1 MFHSAA
7 YKHVPIVQENPV
19 EGIRNNVLNTRIICE
34 AAIEEEINNF
44 ILISSLILW
53 TLRDFLLLII
63 CSLVISNIVCNLC
76 NQIQKGL
83 KIPRSLS
90 LFLVLTVISVIVFTI
105 FILVLPPFIKEFN
118 EILVDIPNG
127 LSKINILINTNLNK
141 FNVLLYGEQSEN
153 VIDIFSLINNV
164 VTIPDASTIAK
175 AIQESF
181 KNLINIAGNL
191 GSGLLKLIF
200 VLAVSL
206 MISIEPKQYKE
217 NILLLIP
224 KNYRNKFRNILE
236 KCNIA
241 LANWTFSMVISSLS
255 VGLLSLI
262 VLSILDVKYVVS
274 NALIAM
280 VLNIIPNIG
289 PVISGIFPISIALLD
304 NFWKPLAVLGSYV
317 IIQNI
322 ESYIIMPSI
331 MKKKANLLPGLT
343 LISQFG
349 FTFIFGPLGL
359 ILSLPLAVVIQVL
372 IKESF
377 KDI

>member
-1 MFHSAA
+1 MNSSSYF
-7 YKHVPIVQENPV
+7 KLVV
-19 EGIRNNVLNTRIICE
+19 
-34 AAIEEEINNF
+34 
-44 ILISSLILW
+44 ILITSLIVW

-83 KIPRSLS
+83 KIPRSIS

-141 FNVLLYGEQSEN
+141 FNSLFYGEQSEN

-164 VTIPDASTIAK
+164 VTIPDVSTIAK

-304 NFWKPLAVLGSYV
+304 NFWKPLAVLGAYV

>member
-1 MFHSAA
+1 MSSSSYF
-7 YKHVPIVQENPV
+7 KLVV
-19 EGIRNNVLNTRIICE
+19 
-34 AAIEEEINNF
+34 
-44 ILISSLILW
+44 ILITSLIIW

-83 KIPRSLS
+83 KIPRPLS

-141 FNVLLYGEQSEN
+141 LNNLFYGEKSEN
-153 VIDIFSLINNV
+153 VIDIFNLINNV
-164 VTIPDASTIAK
+164 VTIPDVSTIAK

-304 NFWKPLAVLGSYV
+304 NFWKPLAVLGAYV

>member
-1 MFHSAA
+1 M
-7 YKHVPIVQENPV
+7 
-19 EGIRNNVLNTRIICE
+19 
-34 AAIEEEINNF
+34 
-44 ILISSLILW
+44 
-53 TLRDFLLLII
+53 
-63 CSLVISNIVCNLC
+63 
-76 NQIQKGL
+76 
-83 KIPRSLS
+83 
-90 LFLVLTVISVIVFTI
+90 SVIVFTI

-141 FNVLLYGEQSEN
+141 LNNLFYGEKSEN
-153 VIDIFSLINNV
+153 VIDIFNLINNI
-164 VTIPDASTIAK
+164 VTIPDVSTIAK

-236 KCNIA
+236 KCNTA

-304 NFWKPLAVLGSYV
+304 NFWKPLAVLGAYV

>member
-1 MFHSAA
+1 M
-7 YKHVPIVQENPV
+7 
-19 EGIRNNVLNTRIICE
+19 
-34 AAIEEEINNF
+34 
-44 ILISSLILW
+44 
-53 TLRDFLLLII
+53 
-63 CSLVISNIVCNLC
+63 
-76 NQIQKGL
+76 GL
-83 KIPRSLS
+83 KIPRPLS
-90 LFLVLTVISVIVFTI
+90 LFFVLTVISLIVFTI

-141 FNVLLYGEQSEN
+141 FNSLFYGEQSEN

-164 VTIPDASTIAK
+164 VTIPDVSTIAK

-224 KNYRNKFRNILE
+224 KNYRNKFRNILD

-304 NFWKPLAVLGSYV
+304 NFWKPLAVLGAYV

-377 KDI
+377 NDI

>member
-1 MFHSAA
+1 MNSSSYF
-7 YKHVPIVQENPV
+7 KLVV
-19 EGIRNNVLNTRIICE
+19 
-34 AAIEEEINNF
+34 
-44 ILISSLILW
+44 ILITLLIVW

-63 CSLVISNIVCNLC
+63 CSLVISNIICNLS

-83 KIPRSLS
+83 KIPRSIS
-90 LFLVLTVISVIVFTI
+90 LFLVLAVISVIIFTI

-141 FNVLLYGEQSEN
+141 FNSLFYGEQSEN

-164 VTIPDASTIAK
+164 VTIPDVSTIAK

-191 GSGLLKLIF
+191 GSGLLRLIF

>member
-1 MFHSAA
+1 M
-7 YKHVPIVQENPV
+7 
-19 EGIRNNVLNTRIICE
+19 
-34 AAIEEEINNF
+34 
-44 ILISSLILW
+44 
-53 TLRDFLLLII
+53 
-63 CSLVISNIVCNLC
+63 
-76 NQIQKGL
+76 QKGL

-141 FNVLLYGEQSEN
+141 FNSLFYGEESEN

-304 NFWKPLAVLGSYV
+304 NFWKPLAVLGAYV

-377 KDI
+377 KDL

>member
-1 MFHSAA
+1 
-7 YKHVPIVQENPV
+7 
-19 EGIRNNVLNTRIICE
+19 
-34 AAIEEEINNF
+34 
-44 ILISSLILW
+44 
-53 TLRDFLLLII
+53 LII

-141 FNVLLYGEQSEN
+141 FNILLYGEQSDN

-217 NILLLIP
+217 NILLLVP

-236 KCNIA
+236 KCNTA

-304 NFWKPLAVLGSYV
+304 NFWKPLAVLGAYV

-359 ILSLPLAVVIQVL
+359 ILSLPLAVVIQVI

>member
-1 MFHSAA
+1 MSSSSYF
-7 YKHVPIVQENPV
+7 KLLV
-19 EGIRNNVLNTRIICE
+19 
-34 AAIEEEINNF
+34 
-44 ILISSLILW
+44 ILITLLIVW

-141 FNVLLYGEQSEN
+141 FNNLFYGEQSEN
-153 VIDIFSLINNV
+153 VIDIFRLIDNV

-200 VLAVSL
+200 VLVVSL

-280 VLNIIPNIG
+280 VLNVIPNIG

-304 NFWKPLAVLGSYV
+304 NFWKPLAVLGAYV

-359 ILSLPLAVVIQVL
+359 ILSLPLAVVLQVL

>member
-1 MFHSAA
+1 MSSSSYF
-7 YKHVPIVQENPV
+7 KLVV
-19 EGIRNNVLNTRIICE
+19 
-34 AAIEEEINNF
+34 
-44 ILISSLILW
+44 ILITSLIIW
-53 TLRDFLLLII
+53 TLREFLLLII

-76 NQIQKGL
+76 NQVQKGL
-83 KIPRSLS
+83 KLPRSFS

-141 FNVLLYGEQSEN
+141 FNSLFYGEKSEN
-153 VIDIFSLINNV
+153 VIDIFNLINDV
-164 VTIPDASTIAK
+164 VTIPDAATIAK

-200 VLAVSL
+200 VLVVSL
-206 MISIEPKQYKE
+206 MISIEPNQYKE

-224 KNYRNKFRNILE
+224 KNYRNKFRNILD

-262 VLSILDVKYVVS
+262 VLSLLDVKYVIS

-304 NFWKPLAVLGSYV
+304 NFWKPLAVLGAYV

-372 IKESF
+372 VKESI

>member
-1 MFHSAA
+1 MNSSSYF
-7 YKHVPIVQENPV
+7 KLVV
-19 EGIRNNVLNTRIICE
+19 
-34 AAIEEEINNF
+34 
-44 ILISSLILW
+44 ILITLLIVW

-63 CSLVISNIVCNLC
+63 CSLVISNIVCNLS

-83 KIPRSLS
+83 KIPRSIS
-90 LFLVLTVISVIVFTI
+90 LLLVLAVISVIIFTI

-141 FNVLLYGEQSEN
+141 FNSLFYGEQSEN
-153 VIDIFSLINNV
+153 VIDIFNLINNV
-164 VTIPDASTIAK
+164 VTIPDVSTIAK

-191 GSGLLKLIF
+191 GSGLLRLIF

-217 NILLLIP
+217 NVLLLIP

>member
-1 MFHSAA
+1 MS
-7 YKHVPIVQENPV
+7 NPLYFKLAV
-19 EGIRNNVLNTRIICE
+19 
-34 AAIEEEINNF
+34 
-44 ILISSLILW
+44 ILITTLIIW
-53 TLRDFLLLII
+53 ILRDFLLLII

-83 KIPRSLS
+83 KIPRPLS
-90 LFLVLTVISVIVFTI
+90 LFFVLTFISVTVFTI
-105 FILVLPPFIKEFN
+105 FILVLPPFVKEFN

-127 LSKINILINTNLNK
+127 LSKINILLNTNLNK
-141 FNVLLYGEQSEN
+141 FNSLFYGEQSEN

-289 PVISGIFPISIALLD
+289 PVISGIFPISVALLD
-304 NFWKPLAVLGSYV
+304 NFWKPLAVLGAYV

>member
-1 MFHSAA
+1 LSSSSYF
-7 YKHVPIVQENPV
+7 KLVV
-19 EGIRNNVLNTRIICE
+19 
-34 AAIEEEINNF
+34 
-44 ILISSLILW
+44 ILITLLIVW

-83 KIPRSLS
+83 KIPRPLS
-90 LFLVLTVISVIVFTI
+90 LFLVLTFISVIIFSI

-141 FNVLLYGEQSEN
+141 FNFLFYGEQSEN
-153 VIDIFSLINNV
+153 VIDIFSFINNV
-164 VTIPDASTIAK
+164 VTIPDVSTIAK

-191 GSGLLKLIF
+191 GSGLLRLIF

-280 VLNIIPNIG
+280 VLNVIPNIG

-304 NFWKPLAVLGSYV
+304 NFWKPLAVLGAYV

>member
-1 MFHSAA
+1 MSSSSYF
-7 YKHVPIVQENPV
+7 KLVV
-19 EGIRNNVLNTRIICE
+19 
-34 AAIEEEINNF
+34 
-44 ILISSLILW
+44 ILITLLIVW

-83 KIPRSLS
+83 KIPRALA

-141 FNVLLYGEQSEN
+141 FNSLFYGEQSEN

-191 GSGLLKLIF
+191 GSGVLKLIF

-372 IKESF
+372 IKECF

>member
-1 MFHSAA
+1 MSSSSYF
-7 YKHVPIVQENPV
+7 KLVV
-19 EGIRNNVLNTRIICE
+19 
-34 AAIEEEINNF
+34 F
-44 ILISSLILW
+44 LITSLIVW

-83 KIPRSLS
+83 KIPRPLS
-90 LFLVLTVISVIVFTI
+90 LLLVLTVISVIVFSI

-141 FNVLLYGEQSEN
+141 FNNIFYGKQSEN

-236 KCNIA
+236 KCNTA
-241 LANWTFSMVISSLS
+241 LANWSFSMVISSLS

-304 NFWKPLAVLGSYV
+304 NFWKPLAVLGAYV

>member
-1 MFHSAA
+1 
-7 YKHVPIVQENPV
+7 
-19 EGIRNNVLNTRIICE
+19 LNSSSY
-34 AAIEEEINNF
+34 F
-44 ILISSLILW
+44 KLVVILITSLIIW

-141 FNVLLYGEQSEN
+141 FNSLFYGEQSEN

-164 VTIPDASTIAK
+164 VTIPDVSTIAK

-191 GSGLLKLIF
+191 GSGLLRLIF

-217 NILLLIP
+217 NVLLLIP

-304 NFWKPLAVLGSYV
+304 NFWKPLAVLGAYV

>member
-1 MFHSAA
+1 MSSSSYFKLA
-7 YKHVPIVQENPV
+7 V
-19 EGIRNNVLNTRIICE
+19 
-34 AAIEEEINNF
+34 
-44 ILISSLILW
+44 ILITSLIIW

-90 LFLVLTVISVIVFTI
+90 LFFVLTVISVIVFTI
-105 FILVLPPFIKEFN
+105 FILVLPPFVKELN
-118 EILVDIPNG
+118 EIIIDIPNG
-127 LSKINILINTNLNK
+127 LSKINILLNTNLNK
-141 FNVLLYGEQSEN
+141 LNSLFYGEESEN
-153 VIDIFSLINNV
+153 VIDIFNLINNV
-164 VTIPDASTIAK
+164 VTIPDAATIAK

-200 VLAVSL
+200 VLVVSL

-224 KNYRNKFRNILE
+224 KNYRNKFRIILD

-241 LANWTFSMVISSLS
+241 LANWSFSMVISSLS
-255 VGLLSLI
+255 VGILSLI
-262 VLSILDVKYVVS
+262 VLTILDVKYVVS

-304 NFWKPLAVLGSYV
+304 NFWKPLAVLGAYV

-331 MKKKANLLPGLT
+331 MKKKTNLLPGLT

-372 IKESF
+372 IKESI

>member
-1 MFHSAA
+1 MSSSSYF
-7 YKHVPIVQENPV
+7 KLVV
-19 EGIRNNVLNTRIICE
+19 
-34 AAIEEEINNF
+34 
-44 ILISSLILW
+44 ILIASLIIW

-236 KCNIA
+236 KCNTA

-304 NFWKPLAVLGSYV
+304 NFWKPLAVLGAYV

>member
-1 MFHSAA
+1 MSRSSYF
-7 YKHVPIVQENPV
+7 KLVV
-19 EGIRNNVLNTRIICE
+19 
-34 AAIEEEINNF
+34 
-44 ILISSLILW
+44 ILITSLIIW

-83 KIPRSLS
+83 KIPRPLS

-164 VTIPDASTIAK
+164 VTIPDTSTIAK

-236 KCNIA
+236 KCNTA

-255 VGLLSLI
+255 VGILSLI

-304 NFWKPLAVLGSYV
+304 NFWKPLAVLGAYV

>member
-1 MFHSAA
+1 MSSSSYF
-7 YKHVPIVQENPV
+7 KLVV
-19 EGIRNNVLNTRIICE
+19 
-34 AAIEEEINNF
+34 
-44 ILISSLILW
+44 ILITLLIIW

-63 CSLVISNIVCNLC
+63 CSLVISNIVCNLS

-83 KIPRSLS
+83 KIPRSIS
-90 LFLVLTVISVIVFTI
+90 LFLVLAVISVIIFTI

-141 FNVLLYGEQSEN
+141 FNSLFYGEQSEN

-164 VTIPDASTIAK
+164 VTIPDVSTIAK

-191 GSGLLKLIF
+191 GSGLLRLIF

-217 NILLLIP
+217 NVLLLIP

>member
-1 MFHSAA
+1 MSSSSYF
-7 YKHVPIVQENPV
+7 KLVV
-19 EGIRNNVLNTRIICE
+19 
-34 AAIEEEINNF
+34 
-44 ILISSLILW
+44 ILITSLIVW

-83 KIPRSLS
+83 KIPRPLS

-105 FILVLPPFIKEFN
+105 LILVLPPFIKEFN

-141 FNVLLYGEQSEN
+141 FNFLLYGEQSEN
-153 VIDIFSLINNV
+153 VIDIFNLINNV

-236 KCNIA
+236 KCNTA

-255 VGLLSLI
+255 VGILSLI

-304 NFWKPLAVLGSYV
+304 NFWKPLAVLGAYV

>member
-1 MFHSAA
+1 M
-7 YKHVPIVQENPV
+7 
-19 EGIRNNVLNTRIICE
+19 
-34 AAIEEEINNF
+34 
-44 ILISSLILW
+44 
-53 TLRDFLLLII
+53 
-63 CSLVISNIVCNLC
+63 
-76 NQIQKGL
+76 QKGL
-83 KIPRSLS
+83 KIPRLLS
-90 LFLVLTVISVIVFTI
+90 LFLVITVISVIVFTI

-141 FNVLLYGEQSEN
+141 FNNLLYGEQSEN
-153 VIDIFSLINNV
+153 VIDIFNLINNI
-164 VTIPDASTIAK
+164 VTIPDATTIAK

-191 GSGLLKLIF
+191 GSGILKLIF

-241 LANWTFSMVISSLS
+241 LANWSFSMVISSLS

-262 VLSILDVKYVVS
+262 VLSILDVKYIVS

-304 NFWKPLAVLGSYV
+304 NFWKPLAVLGAYI

-372 IKESF
+372 IKESLN
-377 KDI
+377 DI

>member
-1 MFHSAA
+1 MSSSSYF
-7 YKHVPIVQENPV
+7 KLVV
-19 EGIRNNVLNTRIICE
+19 
-34 AAIEEEINNF
+34 
-44 ILISSLILW
+44 ILITSLIVW

-76 NQIQKGL
+76 NQIQKSL
-83 KIPRSLS
+83 KIPRPLS
-90 LFLVLTVISVIVFTI
+90 LILVLTVISVIVFTI

-118 EILVDIPNG
+118 EILIDIPNG

-141 FNVLLYGEQSEN
+141 FNVLLYGEKSEN

-164 VTIPDASTIAK
+164 VTIPDVSTIAK

-224 KNYRNKFRNILE
+224 KIYRNKFRNILE
-236 KCNIA
+236 KCNTA

-304 NFWKPLAVLGSYV
+304 NFWKPLAVLGAYV

>member
-1 MFHSAA
+1 MSSSSYF
-7 YKHVPIVQENPV
+7 KLVV
-19 EGIRNNVLNTRIICE
+19 
-34 AAIEEEINNF
+34 
-44 ILISSLILW
+44 ILITSLILW

-90 LFLVLTVISVIVFTI
+90 LFLVLTFISVIVFTI

-141 FNVLLYGEQSEN
+141 FNSLFYGEQSEN

-164 VTIPDASTIAK
+164 VTIPDVSTIAK

-304 NFWKPLAVLGSYV
+304 NFWKPLAVLGAYV

>member
-1 MFHSAA
+1 MNSSSYF
-7 YKHVPIVQENPV
+7 KLVV
-19 EGIRNNVLNTRIICE
+19 
-34 AAIEEEINNF
+34 
-44 ILISSLILW
+44 ILITLLIVW
-53 TLRDFLLLII
+53 ILRDFLLLII
-63 CSLVISNIVCNLC
+63 CSLVISNIVCNLS

-83 KIPRSLS
+83 KIPRSIS
-90 LFLVLTVISVIVFTI
+90 LFLVLAVISVIIFTI

-141 FNVLLYGEQSEN
+141 FNSLFYGEQSEN

-164 VTIPDASTIAK
+164 VTIPDVSTIAK

-191 GSGLLKLIF
+191 GSGLFRLIF

-217 NILLLIP
+217 NVLLLIP

>member
-1 MFHSAA
+1 M
-7 YKHVPIVQENPV
+7 
-19 EGIRNNVLNTRIICE
+19 
-34 AAIEEEINNF
+34 
-44 ILISSLILW
+44 
-53 TLRDFLLLII
+53 
-63 CSLVISNIVCNLC
+63 
-76 NQIQKGL
+76 QKGL
-83 KIPRSLS
+83 KIPRPLS
-90 LFLVLTVISVIVFTI
+90 LFFVLAVISVIVFTI
-105 FILVLPPFIKEFN
+105 FILVLPPFVKEFN

-127 LSKINILINTNLNK
+127 LSRINILLNTNLNN
-141 FNVLLYGEQSEN
+141 FNNLLYGEESEN
-153 VIDIFSLINNV
+153 VIDIFNLINNV
-164 VTIPDASTIAK
+164 VTIPDAATIAK

-200 VLAVSL
+200 VLVVSL

-224 KNYRNKFRNILE
+224 KNYRNKFRNILN

-255 VGLLSLI
+255 VGILSLI

-304 NFWKPLAVLGSYV
+304 NYWKPLAVLGAYV

-372 IKESF
+372 IKESIN
-377 KDI
+377 DT

>member
-1 MFHSAA
+1 MNSSLYF
-7 YKHVPIVQENPV
+7 KLVV
-19 EGIRNNVLNTRIICE
+19 
-34 AAIEEEINNF
+34 
-44 ILISSLILW
+44 ILITLLIVW

-63 CSLVISNIVCNLC
+63 CSLVISNIVCNLS

-83 KIPRSLS
+83 KIPRTIS
-90 LFLVLTVISVIVFTI
+90 LFLVLAVISVIIFTI

-141 FNVLLYGEQSEN
+141 FNSLFYGEQSEN

-164 VTIPDASTIAK
+164 VTIPDVSTIAK

-191 GSGLLKLIF
+191 GSGLLRLIF

-241 LANWTFSMVISSLS
+241 LANWTFSMVISSIS

-377 KDI
+377 KDF

>member
-1 MFHSAA
+1 
-7 YKHVPIVQENPV
+7 
-19 EGIRNNVLNTRIICE
+19 LNSSSY
-34 AAIEEEINNF
+34 F
-44 ILISSLILW
+44 KLVVILITLLIVW
-53 TLRDFLLLII
+53 ILRDFLLLII
-63 CSLVISNIVCNLC
+63 CSLVISNIVCNLS

-83 KIPRSLS
+83 KIPRSIS
-90 LFLVLTVISVIVFTI
+90 LFLVLAVISVIIFTI

-141 FNVLLYGEQSEN
+141 FNSLFYGEQSEN

-164 VTIPDASTIAK
+164 VTIPDVSTIAK

-191 GSGLLKLIF
+191 GTGILRLIF

-217 NILLLIP
+217 NVLLLIP

-304 NFWKPLAVLGSYV
+304 NFWKPLAVLGAYI

>member
-1 MFHSAA
+1 MNSSSYF
-7 YKHVPIVQENPV
+7 KLLV
-19 EGIRNNVLNTRIICE
+19 
-34 AAIEEEINNF
+34 
-44 ILISSLILW
+44 ILITSLIIW
-53 TLRDFLLLII
+53 TLKDFLLLII
-63 CSLVISNIVCNLC
+63 CSLVISNIVCNLS

-90 LFLVLTVISVIVFTI
+90 LFLVLTVISIIIFTI

-141 FNVLLYGEQSEN
+141 LNNLFYGEKSEN
-153 VIDIFSLINNV
+153 VIDIFNLINNV
-164 VTIPDASTIAK
+164 VTIPDVSTIAK

-224 KNYRNKFRNILE
+224 KKYRNKFRNILE

-280 VLNIIPNIG
+280 VLNVIPNIG

-304 NFWKPLAVLGSYV
+304 NFWKPLAVLGAYV

-377 KDI
+377 RDI